1 MCFGTFDLLHE
12 GHRFYLNE
20 AKKHGDRLIVVVS
33 RDATVQQVKGKL
45 PHDHEQQR
53 LIHIAA
59 VPMVDVAVLGNPG
72 DKLAVVHEYH
82 PDVLCLGYDQVAFT
96 DKLAEQLAV
105 HGLTPK
111 IIRLSAY
118 HPEKYKS
125 SRIAKNNPNRR

>member
-1 MCFGTFDLLHE
+1 MVTVMCFGTFDLLHE

-111 IIRLSAY
+111 IIRLSEY
-118 HPEKYKS
+118 
-125 SRIAKNNPNRR
+125 